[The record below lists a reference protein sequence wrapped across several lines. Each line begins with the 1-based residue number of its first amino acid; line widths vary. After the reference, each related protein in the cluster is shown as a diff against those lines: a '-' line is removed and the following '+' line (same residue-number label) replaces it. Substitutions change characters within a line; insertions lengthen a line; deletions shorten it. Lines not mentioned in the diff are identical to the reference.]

1 MEEERGKGKVD
12 SKALGIEMVLRVLR
26 VGSKALGIEMV
37 LRVLRVGSKA
47 LGIRGVLRVSS
58 EAGSLELLD
67 VVQ

>member
-12 SKALGIEMVLRVLR
+12 
-26 VGSKALGIEMV
+26 SKALGIEMV